1 MIVSGVQQSDSV
13 VHTHISIVFQTWMLW
28 ERRTTSPRGLS
39 SSSSAQKMLS
49 NRNSSSSS
57 NNSKHM
63 VLCAGILTWMNMLNP
78 HHKPLQQACCY
89 SLWPWSTE
97 RLRICLRS
105 YSRWGLTQGL
115 NPFRLWMRKLR
126 LNKVK
131 VQASQE
137 SVLDPWWKTRA
148 FSCLFFFFFGK

>member
-1 MIVSGVQQSDSV
+1 M
-13 VHTHISIVFQTWMLW
+13 HTAEWFCYIYACICSFQTWMLW
-28 ERRTTSPRGLS
+28 ERRTTSRHRRCS
-39 SSSSAQKMLS
+39 TTV
-49 NRNSSSSS
+49 NDSSSS

-63 VLCAGILTWMNMLNP
+63 MLCARILTWMNMLNP
-78 HHKPLQQACCY
+78 NHNPIQQDCCY
-89 SLWPWSTE
+89 SHWPWRTE

-105 YSRWGLTQGL
+105 HSKWGLIQGL

-137 SVLDPWWKTRA
+137 SVLVPWWKTRA
-148 FSCLFFFFFGK
+148 FSCFFFFGK